1 MKAQE
6 EEKPTVGP
14 SDPVEDQVV
23 TVQMPE
29 GDAEPAPM
37 VIRMPVDIRSA
48 ALSVLAGIACVLFL
62 QYAQDVVIPVILSA
76 LTFYALDPL
85 VDRLER
91 WRIHR
96 AIGAAFVLLT
106 LVGAAGYGAYTL
118 RDDAM
123 AIIEGLPRAAKQLR
137 ASLQSGS
144 LQEPGTIDKLQ
155 EAAKE
160 IDKTAAEAA
169 GPETTT
175 RGVTTVQVVQPFRAS
190 DYLVWGG
197 MGAVTLFGQAVMILF
212 LTYFLLVADDL
223 YRKKLVKITP
233 TLSKKKITLQ
243 IVEEIG
249 NQIERFMLVQI
260 FTSALVAVVTALAL
274 WWLGLK
280 QPVVWGIAAGV
291 LNSIPYFG
299 PIIVT
304 AGLSLVSYLQFG
316 TVQMMVSVAGI
327 ALLITTLEGW
337 GLTPML
343 MGKAA
348 SINPA
353 AIFVA
358 ILFWSWV
365 WGAWGLILAVPMV
378 MMVKAVCDRIEE
390 LQPIGELLGE

>member
-1 MKAQE
+1 MKAQKK
-6 EEKPTVGP
+6 EK
-14 SDPVEDQVV
+14 EDQVA
-23 TVQMPE
+23 VQLRD
-29 GDAEPAPM
+29 GDAEPAP
-37 VIRMPVDIRSA
+37 VGIRMPVDIRNA
-48 ALSVLAGIACVLFL
+48 ALTVIAGIACVLFL

-96 AIGAAFVLLT
+96 AIGAALVLLT
-106 LVGAAGYGAYTL
+106 LVGSAGYGAYTL

-137 ASLQSGS
+137 ASLQSS
-144 LQEPGTIDKLQ
+144 QQEPGAIDKLQ

-160 IDKTAAEAA
+160 IDRTAAEAA
-169 GPETTT
+169 GPEATT
-175 RGVTTVQVVQPFRAS
+175 RGVTPVQVVQPFRAS
-190 DYLVWGG
+190 DYLVWGS
-197 MGAVTLFGQAVMILF
+197 MGAVTLIGQGVMILF
-212 LTYFLLVADDL
+212 LAYFLLVADDL

-304 AGLSLVSYLQFG
+304 AGLSLVSYIQFG
-316 TVQMMVSVAGI
+316 TIQMMLSVAGI

-358 ILFWSWV
+358 ILFWSWI

>member
-1 MKAQE
+1 MKAK
-6 EEKPTVGP
+6 EKEK
-14 SDPVEDQVV
+14 EDQVA
-23 TVQMPE
+23 VQLPD
-29 GDAEPAPM
+29 GDAEPAP
-37 VIRMPVDIRSA
+37 VGIRMPVDIRNA
-48 ALSVLAGIACVLFL
+48 ALTVLAGIACVLFL

-76 LTFYALDPL
+76 LMFYALDPV

-96 AIGAAFVLLT
+96 AIGAGLVLLT

-137 ASLQSGS
+137 ASLQSGTQ
-144 LQEPGTIDKLQ
+144 QEPGAMDKLQ

-169 GPETTT
+169 GPEATT
-175 RGVTTVQVVQPFRAS
+175 RGVTPVQVVQPFRAS
-190 DYLVWGG
+190 DYLVWGS
-197 MGAVTLFGQAVMILF
+197 MGAVTLIGQGVMILF

-304 AGLSLVSYLQFG
+304 AGLALVSYLQFG
-316 TVQMMVSVAGI
+316 TIQMMVSVAGI

>member
-1 MKAQE
+1 MKAKE
-6 EEKPTVGP
+6 EDKPTVRP
-14 SDPVEDQVV
+14 SDSPDDRLVAVR
-23 TVQMPE
+23 MPD
-29 GDAEPAPM
+29 GDAEAAPM
-37 VIRMPVDIRSA
+37 VIRMPVDIRNA

-96 AIGAAFVLLT
+96 AIGAGVVLLT

-118 RDDAM
+118 RDDVM
-123 AIIEGLPRAAKQLR
+123 AIVDGLPRAAKQMR
-137 ASLQSGS
+137 ASLQSGR
-144 LQEPGTIDKLQ
+144 QQDPGTMDRLQ

-160 IDKTAAEAA
+160 IDKTAAEAT
-169 GPETTT
+169 GPETNA
-175 RGVTTVQVVQPFRAS
+175 RGVTQVQVIEPFRAS
-190 DYLVWGG
+190 DYLVWGS
-197 MGAVTLFGQAVMILF
+197 MGAVMLVGQGVMILF

-223 YRKKLVKITP
+223 YRRKLVTITP

-249 NQIERFMLVQI
+249 KQIERFMLVQI
-260 FTSALVAVVTALAL
+260 FTSAIVAVVTALAL
-274 WWLGLK
+274 WWLGLR

-304 AGLSLVSYLQFG
+304 AGLSVVSYVQFG
-316 TVQMMVSVAGI
+316 SIQMMLSVAGI
-327 ALLITTLEGW
+327 ALLITTVEGW

-353 AIFVA
+353 AIFIA

-365 WGAWGLILAVPMV
+365 WGIWGLILAVPMV
-378 MMVKAVCDRIEE
+378 MVVKAVCDRIEE

>member
-1 MKAQE
+1 MKAKE
-6 EEKPTVGP
+6 EEK
-14 SDPVEDQVV
+14 EDQPA
-23 TVQMPE
+23 TARMRD
-29 GDAEPAPM
+29 GDAESAPM
-37 VIRMPVDIRSA
+37 VIRMPVDIRNA
-48 ALSVLAGIACVLFL
+48 ALTVIAAIAGVLFL
-62 QYAQDVVIPVILSA
+62 QYAQEVVIPVILSA
-76 LTFYALDPL
+76 LMFYALDPL

-96 AIGAAFVLLT
+96 AIGAGVVLLA
-106 LVGAAGYGAYTL
+106 LVGAVGYGAYRL

-123 AIIEGLPRAAKQLR
+123 EIVEGLPRAAKQLR
-137 ASLQSGS
+137 ASLQSGRH
-144 LQEPGTIDKLQ
+144 QEPGAMDKLQ

-169 GPETTT
+169 GPEMTT
-175 RGVTTVQVVQPFRAS
+175 RGVTPVQVVQPFRAS

-197 MGAVTLFGQAVMILF
+197 MGAVTLTGQAVMILF

-223 YRKKLVKITP
+223 YRRKLVKITP
-233 TLSKKKITLQ
+233 TLSKKRITLQ

-260 FTSALVAVVTALAL
+260 LTSALVAVVTALAL

-304 AGLSLVSYLQFG
+304 AGLALVSYLQFG
-316 TVQMMVSVAGI
+316 TIQMMLSVAGI